1 MQQKLHW
8 SGYTNTDRL
17 MVIEQVKHTIS
28 DSGGCI
34 VNFNMYS
41 DLALSLTIEVEEDQ
55 IIPLHQQLR
64 TILTVSDLSDGN
76 IKPNSKEEWLLFV
89 NISFGQGKGELKN
102 EVPAVPG

>member
-17 MVIEQVKHTIS
+17 TVIEQVKHTIS

-34 VNFNMYS
+34 VNVNMFS
-41 DLALSLTIEVEEDQ
+41 DLALSLTIEVEENQ
-55 IIPLHQQLR
+55 IIPLHQQLS
-64 TILTVSDLSDGN
+64 TILTVSDVSDGN
-76 IKPNSKEEWLLFV
+76 INPNSKEEWLLFV
-89 NISFGQGKGELKN
+89 NISFGKGKGDLMI